1 MRFCAV
7 RVDLRIPALPSQIW
21 SADCEPIGQCDQMT
35 CCPIFASSTFTQQGT
50 SPCITDPLD
59 MPFLFELSTM
69 GVLQDLV
76 SWWTWFSQKQF
87 VGVPLITTR
96 CEMMSCRRQVRPVWV
111 LHLSTAENR
120 RRGDLSAEAGCRHIR
135 SAW

>member
-35 CCPIFASSTFTQQGT
+35 CCPIFASSTLTQQGT

-69 GVLQDLV
+69 GDTAGPCFMVDMVLAKAV
-76 SWWTWFSQKQF
+76 CW
-87 VGVPLITTR
+87 
-96 CEMMSCRRQVRPVWV
+96 RPFDYHT
-111 LHLSTAENR
+111 L
-120 RRGDLSAEAGCRHIR
+120 
-135 SAW
+135 